1 MSRLITLWLDICL
14 LRAGPQDLPHSQTLL
29 GLTLGGY
36 VLVSFLLSAPGYP
49 VGTALL
55 IALVDLALLLIF
67 AISLLSLVGKIN
79 RLIQTLTA
87 LVGTGTLLGLIALPL
102 VQVLTREQVSEE
114 LVFLVSMLWLLLFG
128 WSLLVVA
135 HIMRHALSVSLP
147 VALGASI
154 VYAVVAMQIIGLLF
168 PVETV

>member
-1 MSRLITLWLDICL
+1 MQSPC
-14 LRAGPQDLPHSQTLL
+14 
-29 GLTLGGY
+29 
-36 VLVSFLLSAPGYP
+36 YP
-49 VGTALL
+49 
-55 IALVDLALLLIF
+55 
-67 AISLLSLVGKIN
+67 LVGKIN
-79 RLIQTLTA
+79 RLTQTLTA
-87 LVGTGTLLGLIALPL
+87 LVGTGTMLGLIALPL
-102 VQVLTREQVSEE
+102 VQILTREQVSEE